1 MPEHADGDGLAA
13 ATALERFVDALPKV
27 ELHVHLE
34 GSVRPESLLTLAAKH
49 GLTRVPDTLE
59 GLREFY
65 RFQDFA
71 HFIEVYYAVCDHLTD
86 EQDFALVARELGE
99 HLAGQGVRYAEV
111 TITPFNHTR
120 RGVPAGAV
128 FEGIERGRLE
138 AEAATGIRLR
148 WCVDVPGEFGAEA
161 GLETADLVREHRPEG
176 VVSFGLGGPEAG
188 VPRAQFAR
196 AFAIARDAGLHS
208 VPHSGE
214 TMGAATIWDA
224 LTHLG
229 AERIGHGVRCLEDP
243 RLVAHL
249 REHRIPLEVCPT
261 SNVCLSVVP
270 SLAAHPL
277 PRLIDEGLVVTLN
290 SDDPPMF
297 NTTLR
302 AEYLHAVTHM
312 GLSPAAL
319 AELARAAVRA
329 SFLPARDQSRMLADI
344 DRVEVPDE
352 ADS

>member
-1 MPEHADGDGLAA
+1 LPEHADGDGLAA

-148 WCVDVPGEFGAEA
+148 WCVDIPGEFGPRRAWRRRTWSA
-161 GLETADLVREHRPEG
+161 STDRRASSASDWAARRLACRGPSSRGRSRSPGTPACTA
-176 VVSFGLGGPEAG
+176 
-188 VPRAQFAR
+188 
-196 AFAIARDAGLHS
+196 
-208 VPHSGE
+208 
-214 TMGAATIWDA
+214 
-224 LTHLG
+224 
-229 AERIGHGVRCLEDP
+229 
-243 RLVAHL
+243 
-249 REHRIPLEVCPT
+249 CPT
-261 SNVCLSVVP
+261 
-270 SLAAHPL
+270 
-277 PRLIDEGLVVTLN
+277 
-290 SDDPPMF
+290 
-297 NTTLR
+297 
-302 AEYLHAVTHM
+302 
-312 GLSPAAL
+312 
-319 AELARAAVRA
+319 
-329 SFLPARDQSRMLADI
+329 PARRWAPRRSGTR
-344 DRVEVPDE
+344 
-352 ADS
+352 